1 MLPLIVVGLAQSPF
15 VPLVDTATRGAASR
29 FLLRQE
35 PLWTLGVTV
44 MNAIVLA
51 HYFADA
57 FLYRFRI
64 PKVREVTLGRLG
76 LG

>member
-1 MLPLIVVGLAQSPF
+1 VAQSPF
-15 VPLVDTATRGAASR
+15 VPLVDAGTGGAATD

-44 MNAIVLA
+44 TNAIVLA

-64 PKVREVTLGRLG
+64 QKVREVTLGRLG
-76 LG
+76 LA